1 MNKKRITG
9 IRRSNLALQLE
20 ANGTY
25 NTLNKL
31 EIEGEEIENVQT
43 LKNILYES
51 RHKDMISA
59 NYLIDAIG
67 LYWNEENGAFIQ
79 NIGLNPFGVL
89 MTSENQV

>member
-31 EIEGEEIENVQT
+31 EIEVT
-43 LKNILYES
+43 
-51 RHKDMISA
+51 
-59 NYLIDAIG
+59 
-67 LYWNEENGAFIQ
+67 F
-79 NIGLNPFGVL
+79 
-89 MTSENQV
+89 